1 MPIFIR
7 RNHKVEDNSC
17 CPSQNH
23 LVGMHIINIRASKY
37 TLMRALCLVRAVDEA
52 VGTGSHLQQLATVIN
67 DVALNFGGR
76 HFWEPLFIL
85 R

>member
-1 MPIFIR
+1 M
-7 RNHKVEDNSC
+7 
-17 CPSQNH
+17 
-23 LVGMHIINIRASKY
+23 RASKY
-37 TLMRALCLVRAVDEA
+37 TPMRALCLVRAVVEA

-67 DVALNFGGR
+67 DVALNFGGH